1 MSSVRN
7 NTGLEGKD
15 LTIFVLKEKI
25 KQFMKYDSER
35 KEYYKSLIDDSETK
49 SYLRKQITQLKNEI
63 TTLTEKC
70 KKFQSEAQ
78 KIRQVSNLSS
88 DEIDEIL
95 QDPRGLNQKIR
106 NKKLAL
112 ENRKLKEDRNN
123 LIFKLNQKLSN

>member
-35 KEYYKSLIDDSETK
+35 KEYYKSLVNDSATK
-49 SYLRKQITQLKNEI
+49 SRLRKQIKQLENEI
-63 TTLTEKC
+63 VELKEKC
-70 KKFQSEAQ
+70 RNLQNKAD
-78 KIRQVSNLSS
+78 KILQMSNLSTE
-88 DEIDEIL
+88 EIDAIL

-106 NKKLAL
+106 NKRLAS
-112 ENRKLKEDRNN
+112 EIKKLKEDRNN
-123 LIFKLNQKLSN
+123 LIFKLSQK

>member
-35 KEYYKSLIDDSETK
+35 KEYYKSLVNDSATK
-49 SYLRKQITQLKNEI
+49 SRLRKQIKQLENEI
-63 TTLTEKC
+63 VELKEKC
-70 KKFQSEAQ
+70 RNLQNKAD
-78 KIRQVSNLSS
+78 KILQMSNLSTE
-88 DEIDEIL
+88 EIDKIL

-106 NKKLAL
+106 NKRLAS
-112 ENRKLKEDRNN
+112 EIKRR
-123 LIFKLNQKLSN
+123 